1 MASDESTNEVKSRG
15 NLPRHVAI
23 IMDGNGRWAKQHGF
37 RRITGHR
44 HGVEAVRETVRA
56 CAELD
61 IEVLSLYVFSTEN
74 WSRPRSEVI
83 ALMRLLRQT
92 VLKETDELN
101 QNNVR
106 LRATGRINDL
116 PDDARDALHEAI
128 QETSSNSGLILNL
141 CINYSGKAELVD
153 AVRTILK
160 DGHKSEDV
168 TEALINE
175 NLYTSD
181 LPDPDLVIRTSGEM
195 RISNFLLWQSAYS
208 EFVFP
213 SVLWPDFRRQHLLD
227 AISNYQSRQRR
238 FGKTSD
244 QLYVESSREEST

>member
-1 MASDESTNEVKSRG
+1 MPGDERISEVKSRG
-15 NLPRHVAI
+15 NLPRHIAI

-44 HGVEAVRETVRA
+44 HGVEAVREAVRA

-61 IEVLSLYVFSTEN
+61 VEVLSLYVFSTEN

-106 LRATGRINDL
+106 LRATGRIDNL
-116 PDDARDALHEAI
+116 PEDARDAIHEAI
-128 QETSSNSGLILNL
+128 QKTSSNSGLILNL

-153 AVRTILK
+153 AVRAILK
-160 DGHKSEDV
+160 YGHEPEDV
-168 TEALINE
+168 TEALINDS
-175 NLYTSD
+175 LYTRD

-208 EFVFP
+208 EFIFP
-213 SVLWPDFRRQHLLD
+213 TVLWPDFRREHLLE
-227 AISNYQSRQRR
+227 AIVSYQTRQRR

-244 QLYVESSREEST
+244 QLYVDSSQDESV